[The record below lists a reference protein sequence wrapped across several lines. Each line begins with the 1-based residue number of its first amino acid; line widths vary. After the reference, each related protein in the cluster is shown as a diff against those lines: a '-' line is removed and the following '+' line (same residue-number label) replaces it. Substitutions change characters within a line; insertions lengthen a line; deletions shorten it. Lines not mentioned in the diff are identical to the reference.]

1 MHPIVGD
8 KLLKLVCQSLTL
20 YDIKFRERYVI
31 TYHRDTRRFF
41 QASFRRYQALAHVHW
56 AQLSFFYKN
65 QCIQRV
71 RLFHCSTFWQ
81 GFLKE
86 AYKSWQVTH
95 KNWNVYETTLK
106 ISFTF
111 HTQSYGPFTWRRESD
126 ICYFIKIRSTVSGV
140 RVTTSWYNIRRK
152 AELVLFTKTCTCLFT
167 IILCSNHLTLGTIFV
182 FHTLIVTVIM
192 GYTIERG

>member
-1 MHPIVGD
+1 MHSEGTPI
-8 KLLKLVCQSLTL
+8 SLQHFLTWVSKRG
-20 YDIKFRERYVI
+20 IQI
-31 TYHRDTRRFF
+31 M
-41 QASFRRYQALAHVHW
+41 ASYTQKRPTP
-56 AQLSFFYKN
+56 N
-65 QCIQRV
+65 I
-71 RLFHCSTFWQ
+71 
-81 GFLKE
+81 
-86 AYKSWQVTH
+86 
-95 KNWNVYETTLK
+95 VYETTLK

-111 HTQSYGPFTWRRESD
+111 HTQSYGPFTWRREND

-167 IILCSNHLTLGTIFV
+167 IILCSNHFTLGTIFV